1 MIFLAAIFCIA
12 AAEVFALLAFR
23 ALAHRNDR

>member
-1 MIFLAAIFCIA
+1 MIILAFLFCLA

-23 ALAHRNDR
+23 ALSHYNDR

>member
-1 MIFLAAIFCIA
+1 MILLGIVFCLV

-23 ALAHRNDR
+23 ALSHRNDR

>member
-1 MIFLAAIFCIA
+1 MIFLGILFCIA

-23 ALAHRNDR
+23 ALAHRNDQ